1 VTLVES
7 KLALAMVTFTI
18 EVAEGV
24 PEFKL
29 NCVLKPVE
37 LIIRL

>member
-18 EVAEGV
+18 EVTKEV
-24 PEFKL
+24 SEFKL
-29 NCVLKPVE
+29 ICVLKPVE
-37 LIIRL
+37 LIIRP